1 MLSVLKNPSY
11 AKLFSA
17 QVIALIGTGL
27 LTVALG
33 LFAYDIAGDQGGVVM
48 GVAMTIK
55 MLAYVGV
62 TPVVSAL
69 TARLPRKT
77 VLIAADVVRAAVALA
92 LPWVSEAWHIYA
104 LIFLLQ
110 SASAT
115 FTPTFQALIPSVLP
129 AVRDYTKAL
138 SLSRLAYDMEALASP
153 LLAVLLLQLVDYHQ
167 LFFGTVAGFV
177 ISALL
182 VLITRLPGTVAGGPQ
197 RSFAQRLTG
206 GIKLFWTRREL
217 RGLLALNLVD
227 AAVTAMVIVNTV
239 VIAQSLFGRDQSQ
252 AALLLAAN
260 GTGSLLVAFA
270 MVPLLDRFNDRAVM
284 KVGATALPLALLLG
298 AAVMFLGSGD
308 AQWVLLLAVWFLIGA
323 STALTLT
330 PSSRLLQRN
339 STDDTRQ
346 EVYSAQFS
354 LSHAAFL
361 LTYPLAGFLGSAL
374 GMPATALILA
384 GVALAAMVLLRLAW
398 AGLQPRI
405 GAPVVAVEA

>member
-17 QVIALIGTGL
+17 QVIALVGTGL

-33 LFAYDIAGDQGGVVM
+33 LFAYEIAGDQGGVVM
-48 GVAMTIK
+48 GLAMTIK
-55 MLAYVGV
+55 MVAYVGI
-62 TPVVSAL
+62 TPVVTAL

-92 LPWVSEAWHIYA
+92 LPLVSEAWHIYV
-104 LIFLLQ
+104 LVFLLQ

-129 AVRDYTKAL
+129 KVRDYTKAL
-138 SLSRLAYDMEALASP
+138 SVSRLAYDMEALASP
-153 LLAVLLLQLVDYHQ
+153 LLAVLLLQVIDYHQ

-177 ISALL
+177 ISAIL
-182 VLITRLPGTVAGGPQ
+182 VLATRLPTPTTTGAQ

-206 GIKLFWTRREL
+206 GIKLFWVRREL

-239 VIAQSLFGRDQSQ
+239 VIAQSLFGRGQAQ

-260 GTGSLLVAFA
+260 GTGSMLVAFV
-270 MVPLLDRFNDRAVM
+270 MVPLLDRFSDRAVM
-284 KVGATALPLALLLG
+284 KVGATVLPLVLLLG
-298 AAVMFLGSGD
+298 AAVMFLGKGEL
-308 AQWVLLLAVWFLIGA
+308 QWTLLLGVWFLIGA

-339 STDDTRQ
+339 STDETRQ

-361 LTYPLAGFLGSAL
+361 FTYPLAGFLGSAL
-374 GMPATALILA
+374 GLPTTAVILA
-384 GVALAAMVLLRLAW
+384 GIGLAAMILLRMAW
-398 AGLQPRI
+398 AGLSPRI
-405 GAPVVAVEA
+405 GAPMDPVEA

>member
-1 MLSVLKNPSY
+1 MLSVLGNPTY

-33 LFAYDIAGDQGGVVM
+33 LFAFEIAGDQGGVVM

-55 MLAYVGV
+55 MLAYVGI
-62 TPVVSAL
+62 TPVITAL

-92 LPWVSEAWHIYA
+92 LPLVSEAWHIYA

-129 AVRDYTKAL
+129 NVRDYTKAL
-138 SLSRLAYDMEALASP
+138 SMSRLAYDMEALASP
-153 LLAVLLLQLVDYHQ
+153 LLAVALLQLVNYHQ
-167 LFFGTVAGFV
+167 LFYGTVAGFV

-182 VLITRLPGTVAGGPQ
+182 VLITRLPRPSAGGEP

-206 GIKLFWTRREL
+206 GVRLFWTRREL

-239 VIAQSLFGRDQSQ
+239 VLAQSLLGRDQSQ
-252 AALLLAAN
+252 AVLLLAAN
-260 GTGSLLVAFA
+260 GTGSMLVALV
-270 MVPLLDRFNDRAVM
+270 MVPVLDRFSDRAVM
-284 KVGATALPLALLLG
+284 KVGATVLPVVLLLG
-298 AAVMFLGSGD
+298 AAVMYLGPGEV
-308 AQWVLLLAVWFLIGA
+308 QWGLLLAVWFLIGA
-323 STALTLT
+323 ATALTLT

-361 LTYPLAGFLGSAL
+361 VTYPLAGFLGSAL
-374 GMPATALILA
+374 GLPATAVILA
-384 GVALAAMVLLRLAW
+384 GVGLAAMVLLRMAW
-398 AGLQPRI
+398 AGLAPRV
-405 GAPVVAVEA
+405 GAEGAAVEA

>member
-1 MLSVLKNPSY
+1 MLSVLGNPTY

-33 LFAYDIAGDQGGVVM
+33 LFAFEIAGDQGGVVM

-55 MLAYVGV
+55 MLAYVGI
-62 TPVVSAL
+62 TPVITAL

-92 LPWVSEAWHIYA
+92 LPLVSEAWHIYA

-129 AVRDYTKAL
+129 NVRDYTKAL
-138 SLSRLAYDMEALASP
+138 SMSRLAYDMEALASP
-153 LLAVLLLQLVDYHQ
+153 LLAVALLQLVNYHQ
-167 LFFGTVAGFV
+167 LFYGTVAGFV

-182 VLITRLPGTVAGGPQ
+182 VLITRLPRPSAGGEP

-206 GIKLFWTRREL
+206 GVRLFWTRREL

-239 VIAQSLFGRDQSQ
+239 VLAQSLLGRDQSQ
-252 AALLLAAN
+252 AVLLLAAN
-260 GTGSLLVAFA
+260 GTGSMLVALV
-270 MVPLLDRFNDRAVM
+270 MVPVLDRFSDRAVM
-284 KVGATALPLALLLG
+284 KVGATVLPVVLLLG
-298 AAVMFLGSGD
+298 AAVMYLGPGEV
-308 AQWVLLLAVWFLIGA
+308 QWGLLLAVWFLIGA
-323 STALTLT
+323 ATALTLT

-361 LTYPLAGFLGSAL
+361 VTYPLAGFLGSAL
-374 GMPATALILA
+374 GLPATAVILA
-384 GVALAAMVLLRLAW
+384 GGGLAAMVLLRMAW
-398 AGLQPRI
+398 AGLAPRV
-405 GAPVVAVEA
+405 GAEGAAVEA

>member
-1 MLSVLKNPSY
+1 MLSVLGNPTY

-33 LFAYDIAGDQGGVVM
+33 LFAFEIAGDQGGVVM

-55 MLAYVGV
+55 MLAYVGI
-62 TPVVSAL
+62 TPVITAL

-92 LPWVSEAWHIYA
+92 LPLVSEAWHIYA

-129 AVRDYTKAL
+129 NVRDYTKAL
-138 SLSRLAYDMEALASP
+138 SMSRLAYDMEALASP
-153 LLAVLLLQLVDYHQ
+153 LLAVALLQLVNYHQ
-167 LFFGTVAGFV
+167 LFYGTVAGFV

-182 VLITRLPGTVAGGPQ
+182 VLITRLPRPSAGGEPG
-197 RSFAQRLTG
+197 SFAQRLTG
-206 GIKLFWTRREL
+206 GVRLFWTRREL

-239 VIAQSLFGRDQSQ
+239 VLAQSLLGRDQSQ
-252 AALLLAAN
+252 AVLLLAAN
-260 GTGSLLVAFA
+260 GTGSMLVALV
-270 MVPLLDRFNDRAVM
+270 MVPVLDRFSDRAVM
-284 KVGATALPLALLLG
+284 KVGATVLPVVLLLG
-298 AAVMFLGSGD
+298 AAVMYLGPGEV
-308 AQWVLLLAVWFLIGA
+308 QWGLLLAVWFLIGA
-323 STALTLT
+323 ATALTLT

-361 LTYPLAGFLGSAL
+361 VTYPLAGFLGSAL
-374 GMPATALILA
+374 GLPATAVILA
-384 GVALAAMVLLRLAW
+384 GGGLAAMVLLRMAW
-398 AGLQPRI
+398 AGLAPRV
-405 GAPVVAVEA
+405 GAEGAAVEA